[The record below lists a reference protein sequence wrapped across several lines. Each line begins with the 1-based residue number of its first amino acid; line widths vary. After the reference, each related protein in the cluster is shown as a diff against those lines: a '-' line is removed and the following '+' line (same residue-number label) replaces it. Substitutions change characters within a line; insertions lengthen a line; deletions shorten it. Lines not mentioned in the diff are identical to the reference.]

1 MKKKNVKKAPQ
12 KKAVKT
18 KENTVTKSKLP
29 AKKKVIIKRKSATRS
44 MSFES
49 VTGLHQEII
58 AVKASFVIE
67 KFSDTK
73 YCCMQVL
80 PDGRRE
86 EHICYKTEG
95 GARRHLE
102 NRH

>member
-58 AVKASFVIE
+58 AVKAKYRAFRLKEAFRIWNSTW
-67 KFSDTK
+67 FSL
-73 YCCMQVL
+73 M
-80 PDGRRE
+80 
-86 EHICYKTEG
+86 I
-95 GARRHLE
+95 
-102 NRH
+102 